1 MSGKTAS
8 RKTSRPAL
16 VPRHVAVVMDGNG
29 RWATRRLLPR
39 TAGHK
44 FGADALKRLVRGC
57 VQQGVQY
64 LTVFAFSSEN
74 WKRPVE
80 EVSALM
86 ELFVQALQRETPDL
100 TAQGVSLRFL
110 GDREPLNERM
120 RELMVQAEST
130 VVEPARLRLNVALNY
145 GGRWDIVQ
153 AARAAQTAGVELTEE
168 SLGRY
173 MCLADIPEPDLL
185 IRTGGEHRVS
195 NFLLWQLAYTEFYF
209 SETLWP
215 DFDEQTLAHAIAD
228 FARRERRFGR
238 VSDKAAPADPAGL
251 RVA

>member
-1 MSGKTAS
+1 
-8 RKTSRPAL
+8 
-16 VPRHVAVVMDGNG
+16 
-29 RWATRRLLPR
+29 
-39 TAGHK
+39 
-44 FGADALKRLVRGC
+44 
-57 VQQGVQY
+57 
-64 LTVFAFSSEN
+64 
-74 WKRPVE
+74 
-80 EVSALM
+80 M
-86 ELFVQALQRETPDL
+86 ELFVQALQRETPEL
-100 TAQGVSLRFL
+100 AAQGVSLRFL
-110 GDREPLNERM
+110 GDREPLSPRM
-120 RELMVQAEST
+120 RELMSEAESAA
-130 VVEPARLRLNVALNY
+130 VQPMRLRLNVALNY

-153 AARAAQTAGVELTEE
+153 AARAAQAAGVELTEQ

-209 SETLWP
+209 CETLWP

-238 VSDKAAPADPAGL
+238 VAAKPSDPSDPADPAGL